1 MPATTDVLLV
11 KIKQLELQIQEIIK
25 KGHDAS
31 ALQEQLN
38 EMKNSFILKNEALS
52 NKSNILKG

>member
-38 EMKNSFILKNEALS
+38 EMKNSFILKNEALG

>member
-1 MPATTDVLLV
+1 MPATTDVLLM
-11 KIKQLELQIQEIIK
+11 KIKQLELQIQETVQ

-38 EMKNSFILKNEALS
+38 ELKNSFILKNEALS

>member
-1 MPATTDVLLV
+1 V

-38 EMKNSFILKNEALS
+38 EMKNSFILKNEALG

>member
-1 MPATTDVLLV
+1 MPATTDVLLL
-11 KIKQLELQIQEIIK
+11 KIKQLELQIQETIK
-25 KGHDAS
+25 QGHDAS

-38 EMKNSFILKNEALS
+38 EMKSSFIIKNEALN

>member
-1 MPATTDVLLV
+1 MPATTDVLLM
-11 KIKQLELQIQEIIK
+11 KIKQLELQIQETIK
-25 KGHDAS
+25 QGQDAS

-38 EMKNSFILKNEALS
+38 EMKSSFMLKNEALS

>member
-1 MPATTDVLLV
+1 MPATTDVLLM
-11 KIKQLELQIQEIIK
+11 KIKQLELQIQETLQ
-25 KGHDAS
+25 KGRDAS